1 MFEIILWFFS
11 CSCQLFIV
19 LFNFHFRSHEIHHI
33 RYWVHISIII
43 VFRHLL
49 IHKYEQCLVETKVIK
64 RESFLMILLL
74 IDDPNQTLQKSR
86 MRQWNFCLRQLLLLP
101 LHGLVTTYTYK
112 KKVFKKLFQQC
123 QKDSSAKK
131 NDHCYARSNE
141 CHASRVCAPI
151 LINIFIFNW
160 SVFIENGYTKHFLMF
175 NVVNKMIL
183 KSYHLSIV
191 DCYVMMYKV
200 A

>member
-1 MFEIILWFFS
+1 MFELISWFFS

-33 RYWVHISIII
+33 RYWVDISIII

-86 MRQWNFCLRQLLLLP
+86 MGQWNFCLRQLLLLP

-112 KKVFKKLFQQC
+112 KAIRKTISAMSKRFFCKKWLLLC
-123 QKDSSAKK
+123 QVKWVSCITCLCVYIDG
-131 NDHCYARSNE
+131 
-141 CHASRVCAPI
+141 
-151 LINIFIFNW
+151 IFFTFNW
-160 SVFIENGYTKHFLMF
+160 SVFIEHGNTKHFLMF
-175 NVVNKMIL
+175 QIVDKMI
-183 KSYHLSIV
+183 
-191 DCYVMMYKV
+191 CRQ
-200 A
+200 

>member
-1 MFEIILWFFS
+1 MFELISWFFS

-33 RYWVHISIII
+33 RYWVDISIII

-49 IHKYEQCLVETKVIK
+49 IHKYEQCSVETKVIK

-86 MRQWNFCLRQLLLLP
+86 MGQWNFCLRQLLLLP

-112 KKVFKKLFQQC
+112 KSYSKNYFSNVKKILLQ
-123 QKDSSAKK
+123 KK
-131 NDHCYARSNE
+131 NDYCYARSNE
-141 CHASRVCAPI
+141 CHASRVCVPI
-151 LINIFIFNW
+151 LM
-160 SVFIENGYTKHFLMF
+160 EYFLCLTDLF
-175 NVVNKMIL
+175 LLNTEKQN
-183 KSYHLSIV
+183 
-191 DCYVMMYKV
+191 DF
-200 A
+200 